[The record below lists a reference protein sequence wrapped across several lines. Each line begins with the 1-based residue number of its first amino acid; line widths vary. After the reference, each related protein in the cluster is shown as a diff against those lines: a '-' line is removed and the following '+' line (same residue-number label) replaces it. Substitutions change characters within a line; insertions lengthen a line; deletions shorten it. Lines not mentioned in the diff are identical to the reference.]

1 MRKLLSPASTHCF
14 SSALCL
20 AEVNNSAREPTPSAL
35 VALPFVTP
43 LFGIRW
49 KADIS
54 FLRIRQIQRQ

>member
-14 SSALCL
+14 SSAVFL
-20 AEVNNSAREPTPSAL
+20 AEANISAREPTLSAL

-43 LFGIRW
+43 LFGIRL

-54 FLRIRQIQRQ
+54 FLGTHQMWHQ